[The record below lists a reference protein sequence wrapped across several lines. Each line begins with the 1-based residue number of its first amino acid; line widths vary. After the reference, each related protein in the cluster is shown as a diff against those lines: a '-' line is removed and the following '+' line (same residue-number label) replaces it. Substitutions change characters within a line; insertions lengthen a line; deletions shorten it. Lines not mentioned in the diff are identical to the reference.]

1 MRNFILKLLKAVD
14 KSEYEKIQRQF
25 ESTEEMCRRL
35 AEDNKNLAGEVESCQ
50 LQIAK
55 LNTEIKNLE
64 EILKKTDNEKI
75 KTLEAQVEELESI
88 ASDVVYIFFK
98 LNDGDTVK
106 VNNKIFNGTKKPCIK
121 DDDYTVAI
129 YDKDGNL
136 YPKLIIDDMVEYQ
149 NFKGEK
155 LP

>member
-35 AEDNKNLAGEVESCQ
+35 AEDNKSLAGEVESCQ

-75 KTLEAQVEELESI
+75 KALEAQVEELESI

-106 VNNKIFNGTKKPCIK
+106 VNDKIFNGTKKPCIK